1 MATVRNE
8 RGKEG
13 YHVEKN
19 VANSLNNS
27 VRLLALVQRIAKL
40 GVDSDDVVYVP
51 EDLLEE
57 VETAVLRNNV
67 GFLQRRYPDL

>member
-1 MATVRNE
+1 MP
-8 RGKEG
+8 
-13 YHVEKN
+13 
-19 VANSLNNS
+19 
-27 VRLLALVQRIAKL
+27 LVQRIAKL

-57 VETAVLRNNV
+57 VEAAVLRNNV